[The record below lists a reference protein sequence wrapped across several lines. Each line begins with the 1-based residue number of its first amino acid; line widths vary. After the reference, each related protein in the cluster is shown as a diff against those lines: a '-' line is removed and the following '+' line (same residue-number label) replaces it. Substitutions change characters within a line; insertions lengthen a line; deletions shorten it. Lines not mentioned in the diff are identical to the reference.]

1 MSFRKH
7 TFPYQVHFSNP
18 ISFLYLFLFQ
28 LLLPPLLLILNL
40 FQAPL
45 ALPFLFK
52 TTRVL
57 FLLPPFLLQILLL
70 LLYHLPF
77 LPLLPL
83 LFLSALLLVLITL
96 PFGCRTLSL
105 HFLLPLP
112 LILISCFLLYIIG
125 VFLPN
130 FCPSESLP
138 LMQRPPFP
146 LIGLRPCKPSSKP
159 LHLIIPGISPISL
172 PGNILLA
179 ASGFTRPSYVM
190 MVLLNALKPI

>member
-7 TFPYQVHFSNP
+7 TFPYQVHFSDPICSSLPLPISTTFSPCSSYSQSIPSPPSLP
-18 ISFLYLFLFQ
+18 ISFQ
-28 LLLPPLLLILNL
+28 NNTRVVSPSPISSPPLS
-40 FQAPL
+40 PS
-45 ALPFLFK
+45 LPSP
-52 TTRVL
+52 VA
-57 FLLPPFLLQILLL
+57 
-70 LLYHLPF
+70 
-77 LPLLPL
+77 L
-83 LFLSALLLVLITL
+83 LFLSALLLVLITF

-138 LMQRPPFP
+138 LMRRPPFP
-146 LIGLRPCKPSSKP
+146 PVGLRPCRSSSKP
-159 LHLIIPGISPISL
+159 LHLIILGISPISL

-190 MVLLNALKPI
+190 MVLLNALKPF